1 MFMVLQTKSMGAE
14 PSEQDGLRICVMRD
28 PRIYNRYSA
37 AFEKKFLFPMYHIN
51 LKSLSPPAWL
61 KDGYIQEKISWEDYV
76 PIFKREVL
84 EKQSEL
90 IKAIS
95 YLAMRTDITLLCS
108 EKTPEQCHRRL
119 LAEECKKYQSKLELI
134 IE

>member
-1 MFMVLQTKSMGAE
+1 MALHTKSMSAE

-28 PRIYNRYSA
+28 PGIYNRHLA
-37 AFEKKFLFPMYHIN
+37 AFRQKFQMPMYDKQ
-51 LKSLSPPAWL
+51 LKLLAPPLWL
-61 KDGYIQEKISWEDYV
+61 KNDYKEGKISWEDYV

-84 EKQSEL
+84 EKYSGL

-95 YLAMRTDITLLCS
+95 YFAMITDITLLCS

-119 LAEECKKYQSKLELI
+119 LAEECKKYQPGLEVI
-134 IE
+134 VE